1 MKINWREKALDVL
14 IQQPEVDPERVSI
27 VGYSEG
33 TTIVPRVAID
43 NPGKVNNIVL
53 MGSIAQN
60 LREVIYFQKVTLSV
74 LYAQQVLDHNRNGFL
89 SVQEASENPVFN
101 SMVGNITLLL
111 TQQGA
116 VLTWREKVSLIQ
128 IDE

>member
-1 MKINWREKALDVL
+1 MQRRRSTVL
-14 IQQPEVDPERVSI
+14 IQQPEVDPERVSV

-60 LREVIYFQKVTLSV
+60 FREVIYFQKVTLPV
-74 LYAQQVLDHNRNGFL
+74 LYTQQVLDNNHNGLL
-89 SVQEASENPVFN
+89 SCTRS
-101 SMVGNITLLL
+101 VGESCLQFYGRKFHSTSYSKYYCS
-111 TQQGA
+111 Q
-116 VLTWREKVSLIQ
+116 
-128 IDE
+128 